1 MRDDAI
7 EHRTSVVQSKDSMPI
22 LRLPGT
28 TREILRC
35 HAVHRAGTDPN
46 VKKRDMNWYVKGGG
60 TYTMIYLL
68 LTLLL
73 LPAVAEAGEKVVAV
87 PRDQFV
93 KILAEVQQNK
103 QLLTES
109 GKLLAEYKDMFE
121 KQKAYV
127 ETLEGLNEN
136 RKQESDLLQQQNTAL
151 NEQLEAERQ
160 RKEDLAWHEKAQW
173 AGYGAAVPTAII
185 ILRKLVFKF

>member
-1 MRDDAI
+1 MSDDAI
-7 EHRTSVVQSKDSMPI
+7 EHRTSVVELNDSMPI

-28 TREILRC
+28 TRGILPC
-35 HAVHRAGTDPN
+35 HAVHRAGIDPN
-46 VKKRDMNWYVKGGG
+46 VEKRDVNWYVKGGG

-136 RKQESDLLQQQNTAL
+136 RKQESELLQQQNTAL

-173 AGYGAAVPTAII
+173 AGYGVAVPTAII

>member
-1 MRDDAI
+1 
-7 EHRTSVVQSKDSMPI
+7 
-22 LRLPGT
+22 
-28 TREILRC
+28 
-35 HAVHRAGTDPN
+35 
-46 VKKRDMNWYVKGGG
+46 
-60 TYTMIYLL
+60 MIYLL

-73 LPAVAEAGEKVVAV
+73 LPAVAHADEKIVAV

-93 KILAEVQQNK
+93 KVLAEVQQNK

-136 RKQESDLLQQQNTAL
+136 RKQESDLLQEQNAAL
-151 NEQLEAERQ
+151 NEQLDAERQ

-173 AGYGAAVPTAII
+173 AGYGVAVPTAII
-185 ILRKLVFKF
+185 ILRKLILKF

>member
-1 MRDDAI
+1 MSDDAI
-7 EHRTSVVQSKDSMPI
+7 GHRTSIEGLNDFMPM
-22 LRLPGT
+22 LGLPGS
-28 TREILRC
+28 TRDILC
-35 HAVHRAGTDPN
+35 SPAVHRTGLDRN
-46 VKKRDMNWYVKGGG
+46 IRKRDVKLVRQGGG

-93 KILAEVQQNK
+93 KILTEVQQNK
-103 QLLTES
+103 QLLNES

-136 RKQESDLLQQQNTAL
+136 RKQESELLQQQNTAL

>member
-1 MRDDAI
+1 MSDDSI
-7 EHRTSVVQSKDSMPI
+7 DHRTSVVALKDSTPIRPLPETTRDI
-22 LRLPGT
+22 LRS
-28 TREILRC
+28 
-35 HAVHRAGTDPN
+35 HAVHRAGVDSN
-46 VKKRDMNWYVKGGG
+46 CRKYDLNLVRQGGG

-93 KILAEVQQNK
+93 KVLAEVQQNK

-136 RKQESDLLQQQNTAL
+136 RKQESELLQQQNTAL
-151 NEQLEAERQ
+151 NEQLEAERK

>member
-7 EHRTSVVQSKDSMPI
+7 EHRTSVVQSKHSMPI

-28 TREILRC
+28 THGILPC
-35 HAVHRAGTDPN
+35 HVIHRAGIDPN
-46 VKKRDMNWYVKGGG
+46 VKKPDVNWYVKGGG

-103 QLLTES
+103 
-109 GKLLAEYKDMFE
+109 
-121 KQKAYV
+121 
-127 ETLEGLNEN
+127 
-136 RKQESDLLQQQNTAL
+136 
-151 NEQLEAERQ
+151 
-160 RKEDLAWHEKAQW
+160 
-173 AGYGAAVPTAII
+173 
-185 ILRKLVFKF
+185 